1 MRVVVT
7 GGTGFIGRA
16 LVAALTARKDEVTV
30 VSRDP
35 ARARGVLPAGV
46 ACEAWA
52 AREAW
57 AERVRAAAV
66 VVHLAGEGV
75 ADQRWTRERLEAIRA
90 SRVETT
96 DAVAQAIAGAFAKP
110 ALVSTSA
117 VGIYGMRRDDEVLD
131 ELGAHGSDALA
142 SVCEA
147 WEAAADPVRRSGG
160 RVAIARIG
168 VVLGAGGGVLAR
180 LVPTFRAFAGGPLG
194 DGRQWLSWV
203 HVDDVVRALLF
214 AIDRGDF
221 DGAFNVTAPKPV
233 TMADFAKA
241 LGHALRRPAVMR
253 VPAFALRLALGEGL
267 AEALLTGQ
275 RAVPARLER
284 AGFTFQYETLATALA
299 AIVAQAQA
307 QAQR

>member
-16 LVAALTARKDEVTV
+16 LVAALAGRGDEVTV
-30 VSRDP
+30 ISRDP
-35 ARARGVLPAGV
+35 ARAGGVLPAGV

-57 AERVRAAAV
+57 TDRVRAAAA

-75 ADQRWTRERLEAIRA
+75 GDRRWTPERLEAIRA

-96 DAVAQAIAGAFAKP
+96 DAVAHAIAGAFAKP

-117 VGIYGMRRDDEVLD
+117 VGIYGMRRDGEVLD
-131 ELGAHGSDALA
+131 ELGAHGSDVLA
-142 SVCEA
+142 SICEA
-147 WEAAADPVRRSGG
+147 WEAAADPARRSGA

-168 VVLGAGGGVLAR
+168 VVLGDGGGALAR
-180 LVPTFRAFAGGPLG
+180 MIPAFRAFAGGPLG

-203 HVDDVVRALLF
+203 HVDDAVRALLF
-214 AIDRGDF
+214 AVDRGDF
-221 DGAFNVTAPKPV
+221 DGPFNVTAPKPT
-233 TMADFAKA
+233 TMSDFASA
-241 LGHALRRPAVMR
+241 LGHALHRPALMR
-253 VPAFALRLALGEGL
+253 VPAFALRLALGDGL
-267 AEALLTGQ
+267 AEVLLTGQ

-284 AGFTFQYETLATALA
+284 AGFTFKYETLAPALA
-299 AIVAQAQA
+299 AIAAA
-307 QAQR
+307 KA

>member
-16 LVAALTARKDEVTV
+16 LVAALAGRGDQVTV

-35 ARARGVLPAGV
+35 ARARDVLPAGV
-46 ACEAWA
+46 TCEAWA

-57 AERVRAAAV
+57 TDRVRAAAA

-75 ADQRWTRERLEAIRA
+75 ADQRWSPERLEAIRA

-96 DAVAQAIAGAFAKP
+96 DAVAHAIAGGFAKP

-142 SVCEA
+142 SICEA
-147 WEAAADPVRRSGG
+147 WEAAADPARRAGA

-168 VVLGAGGGVLAR
+168 VVLGEGGGALAR
-180 LVPTFRAFAGGPLG
+180 MIPAFRAFAGGPLG

-214 AIDRGDF
+214 AVDRGDF
-221 DGAFNVTAPKPV
+221 DGPFNVTAPKPT
-233 TMADFAKA
+233 TMSELASA
-241 LGHALRRPAVMR
+241 LGQALHRPALMR
-253 VPAFALRLALGEGL
+253 VPAFALRLALGDGL
-267 AEALLTGQ
+267 AEVLLTGQ

-284 AGFTFQYETLATALA
+284 AGFTFKYETLAPALA
-299 AIVAQAQA
+299 AIAAA
-307 QAQR
+307 RA